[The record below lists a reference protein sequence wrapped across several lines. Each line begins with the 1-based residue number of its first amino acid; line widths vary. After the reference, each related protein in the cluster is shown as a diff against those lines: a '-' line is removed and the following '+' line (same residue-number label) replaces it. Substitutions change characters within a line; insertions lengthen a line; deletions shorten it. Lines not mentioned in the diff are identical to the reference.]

1 MIAPGQPLLVGLSW
15 SSPVGGY
22 SHGVTSSPLNIGPT
36 LLLSG
41 RVPLTC
47 RCEACAWSF
56 SEGIQVMVGG

>member
-15 SSPVGGY
+15 SSLVGGY
-22 SHGVTSSPLNIGPT
+22 SRGVTSSPLNIGST

-41 RVPLTC
+41 CVHLTC
-47 RCEACAWSF
+47 CCEACAWSF